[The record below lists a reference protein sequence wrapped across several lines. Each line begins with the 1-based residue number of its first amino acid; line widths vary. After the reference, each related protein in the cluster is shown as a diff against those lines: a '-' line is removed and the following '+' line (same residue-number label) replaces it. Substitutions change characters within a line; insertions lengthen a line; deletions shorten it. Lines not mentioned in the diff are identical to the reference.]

1 MGNVNKEIP
10 LGSYTVSIESVRKI
24 YRGLKRIVTEEADL
38 TLAKWELLPD
48 QTKEQFEA
56 RKKEVRERAFR
67 VTVTLIRA
75 DGSNT
80 YGDSEEILDLSGEAS
95 FVTKIHMTNK
105 AAFFQL
111 ANTNPEN
118 SFELLLDFSQPP
130 LIDSRSVVSSP
141 TLNTSKLTISSM
153 REGWLAG
160 VEKVVTNHID
170 QRHRFRS
177 LFHGPF
183 VYDHGMLLFGLPL
196 GFYLCWLASGAVDKW
211 VENNSFLKSAA
222 YIYIIVA
229 SLWVYRVLFG
239 YTKWAFPIA
248 ELKEQQS
255 RPKLHRKFWWGLVAL
270 LTAKV
275 FWDFFDPYLS
285 ISHWFGAPNP

>member
-24 YRGLKRIVTEEADL
+24 YKGLQRIVTEEADL

-56 RKKEVRERAFR
+56 RKKEVREKAFK

-80 YGDSEEILDLSGEAS
+80 FGESEEIFDLSGEAS
-95 FVTKIHMTNK
+95 FVTRIYMTNK
-105 AAFFQL
+105 TAFFQV
-111 ANTNPEN
+111 ANTNPAN
-118 SFELLLDFSQPP
+118 SFDLMLDFSQPP
-130 LIDSRSVVSSP
+130 LIDARSVVSSP
-141 TLNTSKLTISSM
+141 TLNLSNLTIGSV

-160 VEKVVTNHID
+160 VEKVVINHID
-170 QRHRFRS
+170 QRHRLRS
-177 LFHGPF
+177 LYHGPF
-183 VYDHGMLLFGLPL
+183 VYDHGMLVFGLPL
-196 GFYLCWLASGAVDKW
+196 GFYACWLASDVVDTW
-211 VENNSFLKSAA
+211 AGNNQFLKSAA
-222 YIYIIVA
+222 YVYIVVA

-255 RPKLHRKFWWGLVAL
+255 RPKIHRKFWWGLVAL
-270 LTAKV
+270 LVGKV
-275 FWDFFDPYLS
+275 FWDYFDPYLS
-285 ISHWFGAPNP
+285 MAHWFGPPSP